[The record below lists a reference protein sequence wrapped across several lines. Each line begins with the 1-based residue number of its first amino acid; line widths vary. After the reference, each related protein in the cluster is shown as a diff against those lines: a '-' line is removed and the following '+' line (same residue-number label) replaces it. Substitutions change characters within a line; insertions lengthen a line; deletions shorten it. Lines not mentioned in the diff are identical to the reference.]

1 MGVDIFRIVTK
12 ETGIPLEK
20 VKNTMQLLDAGNTVP
35 FIARYRKE
43 VTGELDENQI
53 RLIEERVK
61 FHRGMEE
68 RKGEIIRLIDEQGKL
83 TEELKEKIMKAAT
96 PTELE
101 DLYLPY
107 RPKRRTKAGIAR
119 DNGLEPLALYLLSF
133 PREGLPEEEAI
144 KYIGEQ
150 VPDEEAALQGAMDI
164 VAEMTAEDAETR
176 KWVREFTWRH
186 GNLMAKAKDPE
197 KDSVYRIYYENYREP
212 VEKIVPHRVLAI
224 NRGEREEFLRVS
236 VEVNEEPILNW
247 LNKRYLKEGVSANY
261 VREALTDAYRRLI
274 APAIERE
281 IRHQLKEE
289 AENHAVTIFS
299 RNLRSLLLQPPVKG
313 KTVLGVDPAYRT
325 GCKWAVM
332 DATGKL
338 GEVGVVYPT
347 PPHNK
352 VKEAEQEFARV
363 VEQYKVEAIVI
374 GNGTASRETEQFIAE
389 LIQKFAR
396 TGLSYTIVSE
406 AGASV
411 YSASK
416 LAAQEFPKLDAA
428 ERSAVSIGRRI
439 QDPLAELVK
448 IPPQAAGVGQYQHD
462 IPEKRLTEN
471 LAQVVESAVNYVG
484 VDLNTASAA
493 LLGYV
498 AGINTAVAGN
508 IIRYREEE
516 GMFKSRQ
523 ELKKVAKLGPK
534 TFVQCA
540 GFLRI
545 SDGDNRLDAT
555 AIHPESYQTA
565 KRLLDNLGLKLNE
578 IGAKNFQERLKALR
592 ENTSVIS
599 ELAEKL
605 ATGVPTLTDI
615 VDSLLR
621 PGRDP
626 REELPP
632 PVFRTDVL
640 KLEDLKP
647 GMVLKG
653 RVHNVTDFGAF
664 VDIGVKQDGLVHISE
679 LAEKYVRHP
688 LDVVS
693 IGDVVTVLVLS
704 VDQDRGRISLS
715 MKRGQS

>member
-396 TGLSYTIVSE
+396 PGLSYTIVSE

-439 QDPLAELVK
+439 QDP
-448 IPPQAAGVGQYQHD
+448 
-462 IPEKRLTEN
+462 
-471 LAQVVESAVNYVG
+471 
-484 VDLNTASAA
+484 
-493 LLGYV
+493 
-498 AGINTAVAGN
+498 
-508 IIRYREEE
+508 
-516 GMFKSRQ
+516 
-523 ELKKVAKLGPK
+523 
-534 TFVQCA
+534 
-540 GFLRI
+540 
-545 SDGDNRLDAT
+545 
-555 AIHPESYQTA
+555 
-565 KRLLDNLGLKLNE
+565 
-578 IGAKNFQERLKALR
+578 
-592 ENTSVIS
+592 
-599 ELAEKL
+599 
-605 ATGVPTLTDI
+605 
-615 VDSLLR
+615 
-621 PGRDP
+621 
-626 REELPP
+626 
-632 PVFRTDVL
+632 
-640 KLEDLKP
+640 
-647 GMVLKG
+647 
-653 RVHNVTDFGAF
+653 
-664 VDIGVKQDGLVHISE
+664 
-679 LAEKYVRHP
+679 
-688 LDVVS
+688 
-693 IGDVVTVLVLS
+693 
-704 VDQDRGRISLS
+704 
-715 MKRGQS
+715 

>member
-1 MGVDIFRIVTK
+1 
-12 ETGIPLEK
+12 
-20 VKNTMQLLDAGNTVP
+20 
-35 FIARYRKE
+35 
-43 VTGELDENQI
+43 
-53 RLIEERVK
+53 
-61 FHRGMEE
+61 
-68 RKGEIIRLIDEQGKL
+68 
-83 TEELKEKIMKAAT
+83 
-96 PTELE
+96 
-101 DLYLPY
+101 
-107 RPKRRTKAGIAR
+107 
-119 DNGLEPLALYLLSF
+119 
-133 PREGLPEEEAI
+133 
-144 KYIGEQ
+144 
-150 VPDEEAALQGAMDI
+150 
-164 VAEMTAEDAETR
+164 
-176 KWVREFTWRH
+176 
-186 GNLMAKAKDPE
+186 
-197 KDSVYRIYYENYREP
+197 
-212 VEKIVPHRVLAI
+212 
-224 NRGEREEFLRVS
+224 
-236 VEVNEEPILNW
+236 
-247 LNKRYLKEGVSANY
+247 
-261 VREALTDAYRRLI
+261 
-274 APAIERE
+274 
-281 IRHQLKEE
+281 
-289 AENHAVTIFS
+289 
-299 RNLRSLLLQPPVKG
+299 
-313 KTVLGVDPAYRT
+313 
-325 GCKWAVM
+325 
-332 DATGKL
+332 
-338 GEVGVVYPT
+338 
-347 PPHNK
+347 
-352 VKEAEQEFARV
+352 
-363 VEQYKVEAIVI
+363 
-374 GNGTASRETEQFIAE
+374 
-389 LIQKFAR
+389 
-396 TGLSYTIVSE
+396 YTIVSE